1 MKNVIIFICL
11 SVSVAI
17 NTKVGAQI
25 IFMQDSTYIFEMK
38 DGNTYIGTVV
48 VMEENKTYEVT
59 TKIGVLWLSQAD
71 IVTVKKMDTSNVVAG
86 NYWPTNPHSSRYFFS
101 PSGYG
106 LRKGEGYYQNAWI
119 FFNQVSYGFSDYFS
133 MGVGTIPT
141 FLFGAGG
148 DFLPI
153 WITPKFNIPY
163 QNGNGAFGVGS
174 ILLGIMGDDDVSTGV
189 GLVYGTNTF
198 GTRDKQLTLG
208 IGFGYDT
215 DGGFSRY
222 PVFNASGL
230 IRTGK
235 NWAFVSEN
243 YFFTFDEFGALIS
256 GGARYMG
263 KRMALDFG
271 GFIPVFA
278 DVDGLYVIPWL
289 SVSVPFGKRY

>member
-11 SVSVAI
+11 LFFIAV

-25 IFMQDSTYIFEMK
+25 TFMQDSTYIFEMK

-59 TKIGVLWLSQAD
+59 TQIGVLWLSQED
-71 IVTVKKMDTSNVVAG
+71 IVTVKKVDTSNVVEG
-86 NYWPTNPHSSRYFFS
+86 VYWPTNPHSSRYFFS

-119 FFNQVSYGFSDYFS
+119 FFNQVSYGISDNFSL
-133 MGVGTIPT
+133 GVGLVPT
-141 FLFGAGG
+141 FLFGAGT
-148 DFLPI
+148 DFLPV
-153 WITPKFNIPY
+153 WFTPKFNMPY
-163 QNGNGAFGVGS
+163 KNGKGAFGAGS
-174 ILLGIMGDDDVSTGV
+174 ILLTVLGDEDAGTGV

-208 IGFGYDT
+208 VGFGYST
-215 DGGFSRY
+215 DGGFSNY
-222 PVFNASGL
+222 PVFNVGGL

-235 NWAFVSEN
+235 NWAFITEN
-243 YFFTFDEFGALIS
+243 YFFTFEEFGAVIS

-271 GFIPVFA
+271 GFVPVFSDLDA
-278 DVDGLYVIPWL
+278 TLILPWL
-289 SVSVPFGKRY
+289 SVSVPFGTRY